1 MKNSVELR
9 QERAGLI
16 EEANNMLETCKTE
29 ARNFSDDEQVTY
41 DAKMES
47 IDKLKNDI
55 DMVERQEKLNAEI
68 ASAPVSHSVQ
78 DVADSKEF
86 KSYSFV
92 EAFNAAKTGRVDGL
106 IKEMDQEARNE
117 NPNQDFRGIAIP
129 YAALESRAANTA
141 LTAGSNEVEVK
152 SFVDDLYAASALIPA
167 GANFYTGVAANQK
180 IPLISGVSA
189 QFVAENTASAASV
202 GGTITGTELSP
213 NQIIAATNVSNAA
226 ITQNAS
232 VEAAFRRNF
241 ASAIMAQFEKNLLA
255 VADATGP
262 NSVYAD
268 ASNSGI
274 TQSWSSTTALG
285 RIAEMANKL
294 TELDTDTTKD
304 SVKLFMN
311 PHAYGDLLTQVSGK
325 EGSGFL
331 GSTMNLSDKTILNI
345 PYMVSSNVG
354 NDANSGIRARALLI
368 DVEKIHMAMFG
379 GLDLLVDPYSQ
390 SLLGGTRLVL
400 STLLDGAVVQSSAKK
415 VGVRC
420 TATT

>member
-241 ASAIMAQFEKNLLA
+241 ASAIMAKFEKNLLGTG
-255 VADATGP
+255 DATGP

-285 RIAEMANKL
+285 RVAEMANKL

-331 GSTMNLSDKTILNI
+331 GSTMNLSDKSILNI

-354 NDANSGIRARALLI
+354 NDANSGARARALLI

>member
-189 QFVAENTASAASV
+189 SFVAENTSSAVTA
-202 GGTITGTELSP
+202 GGTVAGTELSP

-232 VEAAFRRNF
+232 IEAAFRRNF
-241 ASAIMAQFEKNLLA
+241 ASAIMAQFEKNLLGA
-255 VADATGP
+255 ADATGP
-262 NSVYAD
+262 NSVFAD
-268 ASNSGI
+268 AIATGI
-274 TQSWSSTTALG
+274 TQTWTSSDALA
-285 RIAEMANKL
+285 RVVQMQNKL
-294 TELDTDTTKD
+294 TSLDVDTTKD

-311 PHAYGDLLTQVSGK
+311 ADAYGDLLTEVSGK

-331 GSTMNLSDKTILNI
+331 GSTMNLTDKTILNI
-345 PYMVSSNVG
+345 PFMVSSNVG
-354 NDANSGIRARALLI
+354 NDANSGTRARALLI

-400 STLLDGAVVQSSAKK
+400 STLLDGAVVQSSGKE
-415 VGVRC
+415 VGVKC
-420 TATT
+420 VATA

>member
-189 QFVAENTASAASV
+189 SFVAENTASAVTEA
-202 GGTITGTELSP
+202 GTIAGTELSP

-241 ASAIMAQFEKNLLA
+241 ASAIMAQFEKNLLG

-262 NSVYAD
+262 NSVFAD
-268 ASNSGI
+268 AIATDI
-274 TQSWSSTTALG
+274 TQTWTNTLALD
-285 RIAEMANKL
+285 RIVQMQNKL
-294 TELDTDTTKD
+294 TGLDVDTTKD

-311 PHAYGDLLTQVSGK
+311 ADAYGDLLSQISGK

-331 GSTMNLSDKTILNI
+331 GSTMNLTDKTVLNI

-354 NDANSGIRARALLI
+354 NDANSGTRARALLI

-400 STLLDGAVVQSSAKK
+400 STLLDGAVVQSSGKE
-415 VGVRC
+415 VGVKC
-420 TATT
+420 VATA

>member
-167 GANFYTGVAANQK
+167 GAKFYTGVAANQK

-189 QFVAENTASAASV
+189 SFVAENTSSAVTAA
-202 GGTITGTELSP
+202 GTVAGTELSP

-255 VADATGP
+255 AADATGP
-262 NSVYAD
+262 NSVFLD
-268 ASNSGI
+268 AIDTGI
-274 TQSWSSTTALG
+274 TQTWTNTTALA
-285 RIAEMANKL
+285 RIVQMQNKL
-294 TELDTDTTKD
+294 TGLDVDTTKD

-311 PHAYGDLLTQVSGK
+311 ADAYGDLLTEISGK

-331 GSTMNLSDKTILNI
+331 GSTMNLTDKTVLNI

-354 NDANSGIRARALLI
+354 NGTDSGTKARALLI

-400 STLLDGAVVQSSAKK
+400 STLLDGAVVQSSGKE
-415 VGVRC
+415 VGVKC
-420 TATT
+420 VATA

>member
-189 QFVAENTASAASV
+189 SFVAENTSSAVTA
-202 GGTITGTELSP
+202 GGTVAGTELSP

-241 ASAIMAQFEKNLLA
+241 ASAIMAQFEKNLLG

-262 NSVYAD
+262 NSVFAD
-268 ASNSGI
+268 ATATGVTQTWTNSL
-274 TQSWSSTTALG
+274 ALA
-285 RIAEMANKL
+285 RIVEMQNKL
-294 TELDTDTTKD
+294 TGLDVDTTKD

-311 PHAYGDLLTQVSGK
+311 ADAYGDLLSEIAGK

-331 GSTMNLSDKTILNI
+331 GSTMNLTDKTVLNI

-354 NDANSGIRARALLI
+354 NDANSGTRARALLI

-400 STLLDGAVVQSSAKK
+400 STLLDGAVVQSSGKE
-415 VGVRC
+415 VGVKC
-420 TATT
+420 VATA

>member
-180 IPLISGVSA
+180 IPLISGVTAS
-189 QFVAENTASAASV
+189 FVAENTGTAVTEA
-202 GGTITGTELSP
+202 GTIAGTELSP

-241 ASAIMAQFEKNLLA
+241 ASAIMAQFEKNLLG

-262 NSVYAD
+262 NSVFAD
-268 ASNSGI
+268 ATATGVTQTWTNSL
-274 TQSWSSTTALG
+274 ALA
-285 RIAEMANKL
+285 RIVEMQNKL
-294 TELDTDTTKD
+294 TGLDVDTTKD

-311 PHAYGDLLTQVSGK
+311 ADAYGDLLSEIAGK

-331 GSTMNLSDKTILNI
+331 GSTMNLTDKTVLNI

-354 NDANSGIRARALLI
+354 NDANSGTRARALLI

-400 STLLDGAVVQSSAKK
+400 STLLDGAVVQSSGKE
-415 VGVRC
+415 VGVKC
-420 TATT
+420 VATA